1 MHNAA
6 RKLAAKTVWQEFGE
20 VVEARPDGFCVR
32 TALAEVNA
40 KRAASCLVAPA
51 LGDRVLVATEEEGD
65 SFVLAVLERKDSQ
78 KTTIAVEG
86 DLELRTPSGKVEI
99 AAQEGVDVTAAAP
112 VNVTGSEVT
121 VKALRA
127 RLSAEWIDVV
137 GAAVKAE
144 FGKVKMLASTFDAAL
159 DRFSQRV
166 KRSYRTVEEID
177 QVRAQH
183 IDWAAQG
190 NAHLRG
196 ENTLVTATDL
206 VKVNADQV
214 HLG

>member
-20 VVEARPDGFCVR
+20 VISTGPEGLRVR
-32 TALAEVNA
+32 MAIAEVVA
-40 KRAASCLVAPA
+40 KRASSCLVEPA
-51 LGDRVLVATEEEGD
+51 LGDRVLVATEDEGD
-65 SFVLAVLERKDSQ
+65 SFVLAVLERKESQ

-86 DLELRTPSGKVEI
+86 DLVFRTPHGKVEI
-99 AAQEGVDVTAAAP
+99 AAQEGVDIVAAAP

-127 RLSAEWIDVV
+127 RLSAEWIEVV

-144 FGKVKMLASTFDAAL
+144 LGKVKMLASTFDSVL
-159 DRFSQRV
+159 DRFSQRT

-183 IDWAAQG
+183 IDWAAEG